1 MATHVC
7 YAWIFLLFLVIF
19 ARALRVLTFYPC
31 KEKKM
36 KTITLRL
43 LCILLLV
50 FFSCSKKEDQQKQPP
65 PPDITVVVTQAQEI
79 PIYQEFVGQIYGFKD
94 IAIRARVEGFLE
106 GIHFEEGSRVEKGSL
121 LYTLESQP
129 FEADVA
135 AKMSRV
141 AEAKTMLA
149 KAKSDLDRIEPLA
162 KEKAVSQSDLDA
174 AVAAYEAYIETVKA
188 AQANLRAA
196 NIQLGYTKIYS
207 PISGIIGKT
216 KAKVGDFVGRSPNP
230 VILNTVSRIDTVL
243 VEFFITEKQY
253 LQVARR
259 FISKT
264 GSTDQYTGKANFEL
278 ILADGSLYEEKGKL
292 GFIDRSVDPTTGA
305 MLVQASF
312 PNPQGLLRP
321 GQFAKVK
328 ALVAVVKDG
337 ILIPQRCVME
347 LQGQFSV
354 YVVGEG
360 DKVETRE
367 VKAGPKIKQF
377 WLIIEG
383 LKPGEKVVYEGLQKV
398 KAGAVVKP
406 TIKEIESTV
415 EESK

>member
-1 MATHVC
+1 
-7 YAWIFLLFLVIF
+7 
-19 ARALRVLTFYPC
+19 
-31 KEKKM
+31 M
-36 KTITLRL
+36 KTIILRL

-65 PPDITVVVTQAQEI
+65 PPDITVVVTQAKDV

-162 KEKAVSQSDLDA
+162 KEKAVSESDLDS
-174 AVAAYEAYIETVKA
+174 AVAQYDASIESVKA
-188 AQANLRAA
+188 SEANLRAA

-207 PISGIIGKT
+207 PIFGIIGKT

-243 VEFFITEKQY
+243 VEFFITETQY

-259 FISKT
+259 FISQS
-264 GSTDQYTGKANFEL
+264 GSTHPNTGEASLEL
-278 ILADGSLYEEKGKL
+278 ILADGSLYEEKGKPQ
-292 GFIDRSVDPTTGA
+292 FIDRNVDPTTGA
-305 MLVQASF
+305 ILVQASF
-312 PNPQGLLRP
+312 PNPQELLRP

-347 LQGQFSV
+347 LQGRFSV

-383 LKPGEKVVYEGLQKV
+383 LKPGENVVYEGLQKV